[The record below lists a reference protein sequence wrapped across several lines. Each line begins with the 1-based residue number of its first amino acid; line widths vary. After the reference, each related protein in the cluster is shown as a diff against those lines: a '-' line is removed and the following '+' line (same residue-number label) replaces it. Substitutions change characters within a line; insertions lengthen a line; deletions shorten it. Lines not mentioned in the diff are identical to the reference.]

1 MSKNREELEFADLF
15 SAIWQGK
22 YYIAAFTLFVTILSI
37 IISLQLA
44 NIYKAQVLVIPSAG
58 DSGGGLNSMAAQ
70 LGGLA
75 SLTGINLNSESISA
89 KNLSLATLKS
99 RQFLIDFVHKY
110 NLSVPLIATK
120 SWNQE
125 QNKLVIDPDIYD
137 ELTGTW
143 LVERRPETQGIPSD
157 WELYKAIIKILEI
170 EEDKKSGVVAISISH
185 YSPFLAK
192 NWVDSLVSELNN
204 WMRTE
209 KVKELEKNIAFMEQ
223 KIGTTTIA
231 EMQKIFY
238 QLIEE
243 QTKTLML
250 ASVNNEYAF
259 KVVDPAVV
267 PEEKDQPKRSIIVA
281 LSFMLS
287 FLLSTLLTLFFKL
300 RKKTE

>member
-22 YYIAAFTLFVTILSI
+22 YYIAAFTLFVTTLSI
-37 IISLQLA
+37 VISLQLA
-44 NIYKAQVLVIPSAG
+44 NIYKAQVVVIPSAS
-58 DSGGGLNSMAAQ
+58 DSGGSLNGMAAQ

-75 SLTGINLNSESISA
+75 SLTGISLNSESISA

-99 RQFLIDFVHKY
+99 RKFLIDFVHKY
-110 NLSVPLIATK
+110 NLSVPLIAAE
-120 SWNQE
+120 SWNKE
-125 QNKLVIDPDIYD
+125 QNELVIDSDIYNQSTD
-137 ELTGTW
+137 TW
-143 LVERRPETQGIPSD
+143 LIERRPETQGIPSD
-157 WELYKAIIKILEI
+157 WELYKAITKILEI

-185 YSPFLAK
+185 YSPILAK
-192 NWVDSLVSELNN
+192 KWVDSLISELNE

-287 FLLSTLLTLFFKL
+287 FLLSTMLTLFFKL
-300 RKKTE
+300 RKKAE